1 MLHTSNDIRNPGLR
15 TLPPG
20 VERYFVKGGGLSLIE
35 VLPEDKIEII
45 NDEGR
50 QICEIV
56 VFNSQGKSDL
66 SILNLKENSN
76 ADFSKKT
83 ISDDEKISVIEK
95 DIYNI
100 LETLGMDLNDDSL
113 KGTPRRVAKMF
124 VKELFGGLNPNKL
137 PKSSTF
143 KKKSK
148 LSLLINLA
156 TSFEFRI
163 TKTELTNFYKNF
175 KKEDSIDYDKFV
187 AILKNKI
194 KTSDEEELK
203 IQNELLENIQCFG
216 IFLNYF
222 LGY

>member
-20 VERYFVKGGGLSLIE
+20 VEKYFVKGGGLSLIE

-83 ISDDEKISVIEK
+83 ISDDEKISK
-95 DIYNI
+95 I
-100 LETLGMDLNDDSL
+100 L
-113 KGTPRRVAKMF
+113 
-124 VKELFGGLNPNKL
+124 
-137 PKSSTF
+137 
-143 KKKSK
+143 KKK
-148 LSLLINLA
+148 I
-156 TSFEFRI
+156 
-163 TKTELTNFYKNF
+163 
-175 KKEDSIDYDKFV
+175 
-187 AILKNKI
+187 
-194 KTSDEEELK
+194 
-203 IQNELLENIQCFG
+203 
-216 IFLNYF
+216 
-222 LGY
+222 